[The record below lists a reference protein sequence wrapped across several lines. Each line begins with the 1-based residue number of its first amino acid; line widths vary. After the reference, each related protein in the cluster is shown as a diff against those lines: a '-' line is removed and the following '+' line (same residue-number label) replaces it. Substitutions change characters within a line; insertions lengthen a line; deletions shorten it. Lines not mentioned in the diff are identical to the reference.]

1 MKARHRYHAP
11 FISGGEVMLAKIT
24 VNEFKEESDGTRI
37 YTVEAM
43 EIVKPAIFKAS
54 SISED
59 RRNYNR
65 VAGFEEKLESRIAEV
80 NNQPSV
86 DSSFSIGRA
95 TVTSTTETQTFP
107 TKDGGLIGPASFSLA
122 PDYGIKH
129 RPNEDGP
136 RAFDLA

>member
-1 MKARHRYHAP
+1 VIFSCDFFERAIRTRSDTNPDSDNMKARHRYHAP

-37 YTVEAM
+37 YSVEAM

-107 TKDGGLIGPASFSLA
+107 TK
-122 PDYGIKH
+122 YNYK
-129 RPNEDGP
+129 RQK
-136 RAFDLA
+136 